1 MSFGT
6 FSYGTVAFGTVGA
19 VVAAAVAAVV
29 QFSQD
34 VEVRKYYM
42 RKGKK
47 LLMFDSVSDA
57 ESYTEAEALAEEA
70 IAKKTSRLARKRL
83 RARIVS
89 GSLPVQT
96 IDTDWLGE
104 MMQRFAIN
112 LDLPAL
118 LAEQDYNRVMEIH
131 ALAMAMQDEE
141 DCEMLLLM
149 G

>member
-19 VVAAAVAAVV
+19 VVASVVAAVV

-47 LLMFDSVSDA
+47 LLMFDSVGDA

-70 IAKKTSRLARKRL
+70 IAKKTSRLARKRV
-83 RARIVS
+83 RDRIISV
-89 GSLPVQT
+89 SLPAQT
-96 IDTDWLGE
+96 IDTDWLAE

-131 ALAMAMQDEE
+131 ALAMQMQDEE